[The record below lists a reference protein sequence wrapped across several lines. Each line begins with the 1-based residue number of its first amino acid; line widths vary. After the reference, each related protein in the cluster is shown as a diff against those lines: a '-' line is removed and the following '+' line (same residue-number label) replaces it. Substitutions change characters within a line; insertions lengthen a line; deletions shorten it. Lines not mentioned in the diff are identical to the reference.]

1 MNVKRDVLYKNEELY
16 NLMCALDIADSVD
29 NLRYKRVVLAT
40 DADVDG
46 LHIRN
51 LMITY
56 FMRFFE
62 KLVREG
68 HLFILET
75 PLFRVRP
82 SPKKGAAENHYCY
95 NEAERDAAVAE
106 IGKSAEITRFKG
118 LGEVSKEEF
127 KEFIGPNMRL
137 TPVDVNHDKHVMDT
151 IGFYMGENT
160 KERKQYILDN
170 LVVNPEDV
178 T

>member
-1 MNVKRDVLYKNEELY
+1 
-16 NLMCALDIADSVD
+16 MCALDIGDSVD
-29 NLRYKRVVLAT
+29 NLRYERVIIAT

-56 FMRFFE
+56 FMRFFDR
-62 KLVREG
+62 LVREG
-68 HLFILET
+68 RVFILET

-82 SPKKGAAENHYCY
+82 SNRKNADQNVYCY

-118 LGEVSKEEF
+118 LGEVSKDEF
-127 KEFIGPNMRL
+127 KAFIGDAMRL
-137 TPVDVNHDKHVMDT
+137 TPVDVSQDRHVQDT
-151 IGFYMGENT
+151 INFYMGENS

-170 LVVNPEDV
+170 LVVNPEDI